1 MPLSRHQPYR
11 VYLQSMTVTVH
22 PSIYPSIHSPTHP
35 LTHPTAHLP
44 NAAYL
49 PCRQLQVHNLVDIS
63 LTGAISIGCMTS
75 QSRHLEGHALALLTS
90 VSERPGGEATLPPPP
105 PPIAHHDLHDHDQ
118 HQLGHCHYAG
128 TSDLSWST
136 STRSALA
143 SEATTA
149 STSSFGLASMHPRL
163 SHHEAPDM
171 TVMF

>member
-22 PSIYPSIHSPTHP
+22 PPIHPFIHPSIHPLIHP

-63 LTGAISIGCMTS
+63 LTGAISIACMTS

-90 VSERPGGEATLPPPP
+90 VSERPGGEAP
-105 PPIAHHDLHDHDQ
+105 H
-118 HQLGHCHYAG
+118 
-128 TSDLSWST
+128 
-136 STRSALA
+136 R
-143 SEATTA
+143 
-149 STSSFGLASMHPRL
+149 
-163 SHHEAPDM
+163 AP
-171 TVMF
+171 